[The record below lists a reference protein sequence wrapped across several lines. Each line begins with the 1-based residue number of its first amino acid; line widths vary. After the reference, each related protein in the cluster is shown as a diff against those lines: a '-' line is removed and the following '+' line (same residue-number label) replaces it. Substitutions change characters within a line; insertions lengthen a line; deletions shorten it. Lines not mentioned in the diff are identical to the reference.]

1 MITIGQGRKLY
12 PDDDPVPDF
21 DHILRVFALAERIG
35 TAEGAELEVLQA
47 AALLHD
53 VGRDEAEEANPDHAE
68 FTAGRARE
76 IKDTASLRNVTP

>member
-1 MITIGQGRKLY
+1 MITIGQARQLY
-12 PDDDPVPDF
+12 PDDDPVHDF

-35 TAEGAELEVLQA
+35 TAEGADLEVLQA

-53 VGRDEAEEANPDHAE
+53 VGQDEAEEAGLDHAE

-76 IKDTASLRNVTP
+76 IKDTVSLRNVAP